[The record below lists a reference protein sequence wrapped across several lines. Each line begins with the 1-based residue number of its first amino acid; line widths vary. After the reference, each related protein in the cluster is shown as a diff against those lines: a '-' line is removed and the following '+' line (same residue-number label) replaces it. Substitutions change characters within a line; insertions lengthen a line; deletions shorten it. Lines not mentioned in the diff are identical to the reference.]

1 MSEPRATNLRDRNI
15 RLVSVRDGR
24 LKTTVSMDSNLYA
37 ILLHLFN
44 DDPTDVAVWIRDR
57 AFSRACEQAQKS
69 GKRSRSRFVQ
79 SEALALI
86 RDHLE
91 NGPGVV
97 SHPHAQGDESTLNPP
112 SQQEDS
118 NAEL

>member
-1 MSEPRATNLRDRNI
+1 MSEQRVTRLRDRNI

-24 LKTTVSMDSNLYA
+24 LKTTVSMDANLYA
-37 ILLHLFN
+37 ILLHLFG

-57 AFSRACEQAQKS
+57 AFSRACEQAIRT

-86 RDHLE
+86 RDRLE
-91 NGPGVV
+91 GGMNSV
-97 SHPHAQGDESTLNPP
+97 SHPHAQGGESTISPDK
-112 SQQEDS
+112 EGS
-118 NAEL
+118 NEEL